1 MTTVKYKLGLVGCPL
16 KHSLS
21 SLLFREIALRE
32 NLPLRYTSWE
42 ISPAYSEEF
51 FHWLKRSEITGI
63 NVTIPYKER
72 IMDHLDQLD
81 ETARIIG
88 AVNVVKKFGDELH
101 GYNTDWYG
109 FVESLKRARVQP
121 SKMLIFG
128 GGGAARAVL
137 YAALAMNCQAVTV
150 AERSEARAVKLKQA
164 FSSFLE
170 LKVISW
176 ESSLLAVEI
185 EEADL
190 VVNATPVGL
199 PNWSGSFPLETSFLG
214 SGKLF
219 FDLIYKPEVTPFM
232 KIGLCCGA
240 RAINGLDMLLFQAM
254 KSLEIWTGIETSYQ
268 KWQEA
273 YQKIQ
278 GVKLAN

>member
-1 MTTVKYKLGLVGCPL
+1 MTTIKYKLGLVGYPL
-16 KHSLS
+16 KHSIS

-32 NLPLRYTSWE
+32 NLPLRYTCWE

-51 FHWLKRSEITGI
+51 FHWLKRSEISGI

-72 IMDHLDQLD
+72 IMDHLDQFD

-109 FVESLKRARVQP
+109 FVESLKKACLQP
-121 SKMLIFG
+121 SKMLILG

-137 YAALAMNCQAVTV
+137 YGAVAISCRAVTV
-150 AERSEARAVKLKQA
+150 VERTEEKVRKLRQD
-164 FSSFLE
+164 FSPLLE

-176 ESSLLAVEI
+176 ESSLLAAEI

-240 RAINGLDMLLFQAM
+240 RAVNGLDMLLFQAM
-254 KSLEIWTGIETSYQ
+254 KSLEIWTGVKTSFQ
-268 KWQEA
+268 SWQEA
-273 YQKIQ
+273 YQKIL
-278 GVKLAN
+278 GCEAH